1 MRIFFSVIRWI
12 FGSMICLASIGGFMN
27 GEIGKA
33 LIALIIGLL
42 LLPPISKFLFTRK
55 KTEKPLNQ
63 KPSTLELF
71 NITSKSAGN
80 NTTEISLDINK
91 EYLIEFL
98 TQKQKD
104 RETEIKNFNY
114 SPMQIQR
121 QGLQIL
127 ESLSILNSTK
137 NLDTLVGRY
146 EFITKMYDDFIKASY
161 NKRYTSDIQTSI
173 DQYKSMYYDRIL
185 NDFELGLLVQPNE
198 ENLKDYY
205 SQCLFSSFNKFYNEQ
220 LDQIETLKKE
230 DAKERRTKK
239 IIEIGNLT
247 IEEFDKNGSTN
258 EKFRNQINDIR
269 NIIEKLNKVDERNI
283 NYRQENS
290 INPNN
295 PIIINPYSPF
305 QITLYNSDKKT
316 IMEVEKVLKD
326 ENIWNKTKELLPLF
340 TKNDIRC
347 KEVDEYILKYKPLY
361 QNMLR
366 DKLSNSTEYQQAT
379 ERDKEIIEDEI
390 KDEILNQIPER
401 ADCDLQTLFDFSDI
415 DITIDNVLIQKYG
428 FDVISKYFGLN
439 HYKNKIVGHWERKD
453 FEDLLNADLAIAA
466 ENIPKEEILASQ
478 TLKVLNSICEKED
491 GFFKRK
497 NKAID
502 YLNENQ
508 NLISNIG
515 KFVATRNL
523 FKLKK
528 LPSEFDTLD
537 VEKISANWN
546 FTKEYIKLIS
556 ETFRNSEYSRETN
569 NRENYSWIKG
579 FTVEKFEDY
588 NSNFVC
594 QRAREECK
602 KKYSKSNPPKLPFHI
617 GCNCTLRTEI

>member
-1 MRIFFSVIRWI
+1 MRKLFSVIRWI
-12 FGSMICLASIGGFMN
+12 FGSMICLASFGGFMN
-27 GEIGKA
+27 GEIGRA

-42 LLPPISKFLFTRK
+42 LIPPVSKLLFTRK
-55 KTEKPLNQ
+55 KTEKPQNQ

-80 NTTEISLDINK
+80 NATEISLDINK
-91 EYLIEFL
+91 ENLIEFL
-98 TQKQKD
+98 VKKQKD

-114 SPMQIQR
+114 SPMQVQR
-121 QGLQIL
+121 QGLQLL
-127 ESLSILNSTK
+127 ESLNILNSTK

-146 EFITKMYDDFIKASY
+146 EFITNMYDDFIKASY
-161 NKRYTSDIQTSI
+161 NKRYISDIQTSI

-185 NDFELGLLVQPNE
+185 NDFELGLLVKPNE

-205 SQCLFSSFNKFYNEQ
+205 SQCLFSSFAKFYNEQ
-220 LDQIETLKKE
+220 SDQIETLKKE

-239 IIEIGNLT
+239 IIEIGNQT
-247 IEEFDKNGSTN
+247 ISEFDKNSSET
-258 EKFRNQINDIR
+258 EKFRNQINEIR
-269 NIIEKLNKVDERNI
+269 NIVEKLNKVDKNNN
-283 NYRQENS
+283 NYQKENS
-290 INPNN
+290 INLDN

-316 IMEVEKVLKD
+316 IMQVEKVLKD

-340 TKNDIRC
+340 TKYDIRC
-347 KEVDEYILKYKPLY
+347 REVDEYILKYKPLY
-361 QNMLR
+361 QNLLQ
-366 DKLSNSTEYQQAT
+366 DKLSNSIEYQQAT

-390 KDEILNQIPER
+390 KSEIVNQIPER
-401 ADCDLQTLFDFSDI
+401 ADCDLQTLFDFSEI

-439 HYKNKIVGHWERKD
+439 HYQNKIIGHWERKD
-453 FEDLLNADLAIAA
+453 FEDLLNADLAITA
-466 ENIPKEEILASQ
+466 ENIPQEEILASQ
-478 TLKVLNSICEKED
+478 PLKVLNSICEKED

-508 NLISNIG
+508 NLMSNIG

-537 VEKISANWN
+537 VQKISGNWN

-556 ETFRNSEYSRETN
+556 ETFRNSEYNRETT

-617 GCNCTLRTEI
+617 GCNCNLRTVS

>member
-1 MRIFFSVIRWI
+1 
-12 FGSMICLASIGGFMN
+12 MN
-27 GEIGKA
+27 GEIGRA

-42 LLPPISKFLFTRK
+42 LIPPVSKLLFTRK
-55 KTEKPLNQ
+55 KTEKPHNQ

-71 NITSKSAGN
+71 NITSKSTGN
-80 NTTEISLDINK
+80 KTTEISLDINK
-91 EYLIEFL
+91 ENLIEFL
-98 TQKQKD
+98 VKKQKD

-114 SPMQIQR
+114 SPIQVQR
-121 QGLQIL
+121 QGLQLL

-161 NKRYTSDIQTSI
+161 NKRYLSDIQTSI

-185 NDFELGLLVQPNE
+185 NDFELGLLVRPND

-205 SQCLFSSFNKFYNEQ
+205 SQCLFSSFNEFYNEQ
-220 LDQIETLKKE
+220 SDQIETLKKE

-239 IIEIGNLT
+239 IAEIGNQT
-247 IEEFDKNGSTN
+247 IAEFDKNGSAN

-269 NIIEKLNKVDERNI
+269 NIIEKLNKVDKTNI
-283 NYRQENS
+283 NYQPENS

-295 PIIINPYSPF
+295 SIIINPYSPF

-316 IMEVEKVLKD
+316 IMQVEKVLKD

-340 TKNDIRC
+340 TKYDIRC

-361 QNMLR
+361 QNLLR

-390 KDEILNQIPER
+390 KSEIVNQIPER
-401 ADCDLQTLFDFSDI
+401 ADCDLQTLFDFSEV

-428 FDVISKYFGLN
+428 FDVISKYFGLS
-439 HYKNKIVGHWERKD
+439 HYHNKIIGHWERKD
-453 FEDLLNADLAIAA
+453 FEDLLNADLAITA
-466 ENIPKEEILASQ
+466 ENISQEEILASQ

-508 NLISNIG
+508 NLKSNIE

-528 LPSEFDTLD
+528 LPSEFDSLD

-556 ETFRNSEYSRETN
+556 DTFRNSEYNRETT

-617 GCNCTLRTEI
+617 GCNCNLRTDI